1 MRAVGVPSSFH
12 RSFLF
17 CSVEKKPGAM
27 ALQRMPRLAKCTASH
42 WVKLEMPDLAAL
54 YAGILVSGVKAF
66 MELMFRMQPPLSV
79 ISRAKAWVGISVPM
93 MFRSKTL
100 EKPSVVRS
108 KKLFLSGSFSVSGE
122 KNSSSAVASG

>member
-1 MRAVGVPSSFH
+1 
-12 RSFLF
+12 
-17 CSVEKKPGAM
+17 M
-27 ALQRMPRLAKCTASH
+27 ALQRMPLLAKCTASH
-42 WVKLEMPDLAAL
+42 WVKLDTPDLAAL

-66 MELMFRMQPPLSV
+66 IELMLRMQPPLPV
-79 ISRAKAWVGISVPM
+79 MSRAKACVGTSVPM